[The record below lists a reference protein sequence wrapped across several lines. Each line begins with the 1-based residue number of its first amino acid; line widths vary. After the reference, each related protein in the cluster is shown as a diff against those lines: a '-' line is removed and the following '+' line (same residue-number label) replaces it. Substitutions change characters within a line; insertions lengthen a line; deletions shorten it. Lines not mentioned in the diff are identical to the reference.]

1 MKFACSYLC
10 FILLTFALAF
20 SLNVALTNSA
30 QAASQ
35 LKQQANAALK
45 VKTSKQAAK
54 IAKSRIG
61 GKVLKVK
68 RSNTSYRVKLIK
80 KDGHIISVLVDA
92 RTGKVIGGK

>member
-1 MKFACSYLC
+1 MKFVYSYLC
-10 FILLTFALAF
+10 YILLAFLLAF
-20 SLNVALTNSA
+20 SLTVVQVNSA

-35 LKQQANAALK
+35 LKQQANTALK

-92 RTGKVIGGK
+92 KTGKVIGGK